1 MKNSSKSST
10 NNKKQQKQQ
19 DKQHL
24 TFGRS
29 KAARVCFSHINGNP
43 EKLRP
48 RGVGPRRVVVP
59 ANFVS
64 IGCQKMLL
72 TFWKVKHC
80 KGGRRG
86 CFDGRRPK
94 KQQQAASH
102 NKNTNNKK
110 SSNKQQNQEQ
120 NSTNN
125 NPETVR
131 AKRCGSRRWGS
142 SRGVSVVFEALKC
155 AGSPK
160 AGVPK
165 GAAANDGVPKGG
177 AQNGGEP
184 KISSFFQSPATIFIL
199 SFTLGNAGTL
209 ESWCLEFLGWLS
221 CEAPAAP
228 KPPGHTTA
236 RQHKRAHFGQGHL

>member
-1 MKNSSKSST
+1 MKNSSKKST

-29 KAARVCFSHINGNP
+29 KAG
-43 EKLRP
+43 
-48 RGVGPRRVVVP
+48 
-59 ANFVS
+59 
-64 IGCQKMLL
+64 
-72 TFWKVKHC
+72 
-80 KGGRRG
+80 KGGFFTHQREPRKIKATRCG
-86 CFDGRRPK
+86 APKGGGTGKFCLHWLSKNVINILEGFDGRRPK

-236 RQHKRAHFGQGHL
+236 RQHKRAHFGQRHL